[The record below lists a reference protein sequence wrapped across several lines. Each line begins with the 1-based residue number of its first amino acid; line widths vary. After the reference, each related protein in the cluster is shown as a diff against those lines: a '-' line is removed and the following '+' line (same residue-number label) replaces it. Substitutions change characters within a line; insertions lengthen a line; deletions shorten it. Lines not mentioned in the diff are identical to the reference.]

1 MVECRWRVGL
11 HDASQALVVLI
22 VKSNLE
28 GADCIC
34 ESLMM
39 AAAKH
44 EHALIYSFESLVR
57 LQRTAA

>member
-1 MVECRWRVGL
+1 MTL
-11 HDASQALVVLI
+11 HPPIVALI

-28 GADCIC
+28 GADRIC

-44 EHALIYSFESLVR
+44 EHALIYYFESLVR
-57 LQRTAA
+57 LQWTAA